1 MKPHT
6 YRVHF
11 GGSFVDFLQRQA
23 ANGFCLIKRATG
35 YPAAY
40 VQPIGY

>member
-1 MKPHT
+1 MKPHK

-11 GGSFVDFLQRQA
+11 GAEFRDFPRRSD
-23 ANGFCLIKRATG
+23 ANGFAIIKRATG